1 MSEPERTTTI
11 QVSVYSRERLSA
23 LAEAYQKDER
33 LTRRPTMDD
42 VIRRLLA
49 ARDELAGQYGGQP

>member
-1 MSEPERTTTI
+1 MSQLERTTTI
-11 QVSVYSRERLSA
+11 QVSLYSREELSA
-23 LAEAYQKDER
+23 LAREYQKDER

-49 ARDELAGQYGGQP
+49 AHKKQAAQDGGRP